1 LSRGYFKADS
11 SEDLQLYA
19 IIPALT
25 LLFMVKEVLQPN
37 PSEALSTPVDPDG
50 LSLEHVKGIKV
61 GETLLTP
68 QMLQDDAEAFK
79 GTTFRRGFDKLSGEQ
94 LISVSAYE
102 KLPFKI
108 TGDKSSPEPV
118 TLQAEVRLFPYT
130 IDTPTPPYPGEPS
143 SANRSIR
150 LMPEPGGKIGKVEL
164 NEDRNIAINGITM
177 TPDGISME
185 IGNGSMH
192 AEIRYT
198 HQDNPPPL
206 EPPKGHK
213 EHIAWNPPA

>member
-1 LSRGYFKADS
+1 
-11 SEDLQLYA
+11 
-19 IIPALT
+19 
-25 LLFMVKEVLQPN
+25 MVKEGLQPD
-37 PSEALSTPVDPDG
+37 PSEALSTPVDSDG

-68 QMLQDDAEAFK
+68 QMLRDDAEAFK
-79 GTTFRRGFDKLSGEQ
+79 GTTFQRGFDKLSGEQ
-94 LISVSAYE
+94 LVSVSAYE
-102 KLPFKI
+102 ILPFRI

-130 IDTPTPPYPGEPS
+130 VATPTPPYPGEPS
-143 SANRSIR
+143 HANRSMR

-164 NEDRNIAINGITM
+164 NENLHKAINGITM
-177 TPDGISME
+177 TPDGIVMD
-185 IGNGSMH
+185 IGNGSMR

-198 HQDNPPPL
+198 HQDSLPPL

-213 EHIAWNPPA
+213 EHLPWNPLA